1 MQKSEDCPK
10 KTANETTENKQT
22 SKLPK
27 TKSNLTQIAK
37 GKMQNA
43 KCKSKM
49 SPKQREKGKGVK
61 NNIKKARK
69 RLLC

>member
-10 KTANETTENKQT
+10 KTANETTENKRM

-27 TKSNLTQIAK
+27 DKEQFAPK
-37 GKMQNA
+37 VRGKMQNA

-49 SPKQREKGKGVK
+49 SPKQREKGKGQK
-61 NNIKKARK
+61 TI
-69 RLLC
+69 